1 MYVDHVASGSVRR
14 AKGRSGW
21 EIRVDAGRDS
31 VTGRRRQISRS
42 FRTKRDAEA
51 ALARLLVEVGAGAH
65 TGSDVTFGELLERW
79 FEMRSPDW
87 SPKTVLEHRRFIDKR
102 LAPALGSVPLRKL
115 RSEDLDVF
123 YARLRKSGR
132 HGGGGLAPASVRRIH
147 VVVHSALQQAVKW
160 RWLPYNPADGASP
173 PSAPKADIRPPAPA
187 DVARLLELASVE
199 EPEFGFFLRLAAVT
213 GARRGTLCALRYRD
227 FDLERRRLTIARGIV
242 DGPNGIEEKDTKTHL
257 VHRVSV
263 DQQTLELLAAH
274 RRRMAERALACGVR
288 LSDDAYVFSY
298 EADCSKPWRPDGVT
312 NRFRRLRE
320 QAGLPKARVHDLRH
334 WVGTQLGDAGVPI
347 ATIAGR
353 LGHSRNSTTLDM
365 YTKSVDASDD
375 LAAGVLA
382 ALLDGAPPAASSA
395 G

>member
-1 MYVDHVASGSVRR
+1 MGDP
-14 AKGRSGW
+14 
-21 EIRVDAGRDS
+21 
-31 VTGRRRQISRS
+31 GRRRPRS
-42 FRTKRDAEA
+42 GHRPAPADQPIVPVEAGAEA
-51 ALARLLVEVGAGAH
+51 ALAQLLVDVGAGVH
-65 TGSDVTFGELLERW
+65 TGTDVMFGELLERW

-123 YARLRKSGR
+123 YARLRKSG
-132 HGGGGLAPASVRRIH
+132 HQAGGPLSPASVRRVH

-173 PSAPKADIRPPAPA
+173 PSVPKSDIRPPTPQ
-187 DVARLLELASVE
+187 DVARLLELATAE

-227 FDLERRRLTIARGIV
+227 FDLEHRRLTIGRGIV
-242 DGPNGIEEKDTKTHL
+242 DGPDGMVEKDTKTHL
-257 VHRVSV
+257 VHRVTV
-263 DQQTLELLAAH
+263 DERSLELLVEH
-274 RRRMAERALACGVR
+274 RRRMEERASACGVR
-288 LSDDAYVFSY
+288 LADDAYVFSY
-298 EADCSKPWRPDGVT
+298 QADCSEPWRPDGVT
-312 NRFRRLRE
+312 HRFSRLRQ
-320 QAGLPKARVHDLRH
+320 QAGLPTTRVHDLRH

-382 ALLDGAPPAASSA
+382 ALLDGPAGSPSIA
-395 G
+395 GS